1 MSSLALTP
9 VARRLRALAR
19 AELALLGRNRGA
31 VTTALLVPLA
41 LPFSVRPAIRQMD
54 LKAEGLTAGAVML
67 TAAVGFSF
75 LFAVYTSL
83 VSAFVARR
91 EELVLKRLRTGEL
104 GDAEILTG
112 TALPAVGLG
121 LAQSLLLAAA
131 CTALLDTGAPKA
143 PYLTVLGLLLG
154 LVLSAA
160 LAALTASFT
169 RTAESAQVTAL
180 PLVLVS
186 MMGSGMAI
194 PTEILPDR
202 LASVCELLPLSPA
215 IRLVR
220 AGWTGELSAYEVLG
234 ALATALAW
242 TVVAVFAVGRW
253 FRWEPRR

>member
-1 MSSLALTP
+1 MSAPALAP
-9 VARRLRALAR
+9 AARRLRSLAR

-41 LPFSVRPAIRQMD
+41 LPFSVRPAIDQID
-54 LKAEGLTAGAVML
+54 LEAEGLTAGTVML

-131 CTALLDTGAPKA
+131 CTVLLDTGTPKA

-154 LVLSAA
+154 LVLCAA

-186 MMGSGMAI
+186 MVGSGIAI
-194 PTEILPDR
+194 PTDVLPGR
-202 LASVCELLPLSPA
+202 LASACELLPLSPA

-220 AGWTGELSAYEVLG
+220 AGWTGELSAYEALG